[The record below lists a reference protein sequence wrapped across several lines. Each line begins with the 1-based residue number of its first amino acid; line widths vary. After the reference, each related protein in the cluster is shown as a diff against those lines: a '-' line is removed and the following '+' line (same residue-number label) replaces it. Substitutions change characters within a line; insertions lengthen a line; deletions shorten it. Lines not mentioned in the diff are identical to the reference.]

1 MPKLVLEN
9 MILNYAKVF
18 DQEGKHGDLD
28 RGDKT
33 SDKKW
38 LRELAKQPVSVVDCY
53 FPDDETMNVLMSH
66 ANFDNEVTNPQ
77 TGAVSTRIKDGNETI
92 GNGKFIKLKRKTGE
106 VIEFFDKK
114 KGEEVTIELDDF
126 VRVSMI
132 EKGEDGKVA
141 SREDYDYDELGPIGN
156 GTVADVLFDIYGKGA
171 TRLEALGITKLETFD
186 PEGAGGNSAGF

>member
-9 MILNYAKVF
+9 MILQYAKVF
-18 DQEGKHGDLD
+18 DREGEYGDLD

-33 SDKKW
+33 SEKKW

-66 ANFDNEVTNPQ
+66 PNFDNEVKNPQ
-77 TGAVSTRIKDGNETI
+77 TGEVSTRIKDGDEAV

-106 VIEFFDKK
+106 VIEYMDKK
-114 KGEEVTIELDDF
+114 KGLVTVELDDL
-126 VRVSMI
+126 VRVSLI
-132 EKGEDGKVA
+132 EKDEDGKVA
-141 SREDYDYDELGPIGN
+141 SREDYDYDELGSIGN
-156 GTVADVLFDIYGKGA
+156 LTVSDVLFDIYGKGA

-186 PEGAGGNSAGF
+186 PDSAGGNSVGF